1 MLKSVWFER
10 ILVVLLWVVNL
21 FGRFGGMEG
30 TAVTAEFFQNT
41 PAFVSAEWF
50 VWLLINILLVSFTW
64 IVIRMAMVQKGQQD
78 LYKIFIRP
86 FYIQALFFTIV
97 WIIAWLNGSD
107 LVYFLVSVFM
117 TNTILNMVRLISGKA
132 QLRSQNWLKM
142 PIGLAMGIAQAL
154 LIMSL
159 AIFTNVR
166 ISATIEIW
174 FTIALVI
181 ILIAS
186 VTFIY
191 VKYGNELVMLP
202 AIVYLAGLLVR
213 WLNVDNI
220 LAIIAGVGLIITVG
234 LYIRVFYFQRKQLKE
249 EQ

>member
-1 MLKSVWFER
+1 MFKSVWFER
-10 ILVVLLWVVNL
+10 ILVVLLWGAYL
-21 FGRFGGMEG
+21 IGRFGGLGE
-30 TAVTAEFFQNT
+30 TAITAGFFQNT
-41 PAFVSAEWF
+41 PAFVAAEWF

-64 IVIRMAMVQKGQQD
+64 IVIRMGMVQKGQQD
-78 LYKIFIRP
+78 LYRIFIRP

-97 WIIAWLNGSD
+97 WIIAWINGSD

-132 QLRSQNWLKM
+132 QLRNQSWLKM
-142 PIGLAMGIAQAL
+142 PIGLAMGITQTL
-154 LIMSL
+154 LLMGL
-159 AIFTNVR
+159 AIFTNVQ

-181 ILIAS
+181 ALIAS

-202 AIVYLAGLLVR
+202 AVVYLAGLLVR

-220 LAIIAGVGLIITVG
+220 LAIVAGVGLIITVG

>member
-10 ILVVLLWVVNL
+10 ILVVLLWVVYL
-21 FGRFGGMEG
+21 FSRFGGLEE
-30 TAVTAEFFQNT
+30 TVVTSEFFQNA
-41 PAFVSAEWF
+41 PAFVPAEWF
-50 VWLLINILLVSFTW
+50 VWLIINVLLVSFTW
-64 IVIRMAMVQKGQQD
+64 IVIRMGMVQKGQRD
-78 LYKIFIRP
+78 LYKVFIRP

-97 WIIAWLNGSD
+97 WIIAWMIGSD
-107 LVYFLVSVFM
+107 LVYFLVAVFL
-117 TNTILNMVRLISGKA
+117 TNTVLNMVRLISGKA
-132 QLRSQNWLKM
+132 QLRNQTWLKF
-142 PIGLAMGIAQAL
+142 PIGLAMGIVQTL
-154 LIMSL
+154 LLMSL

-166 ISATIEIW
+166 VSATIEVW

-181 ILIAS
+181 ALIAS
-186 VTFIY
+186 VTFTY

-202 AIVYLAGLLVR
+202 AVVYFAGMLVR

-220 LAIIAGVGLIITVG
+220 LALVAGIALVITIG